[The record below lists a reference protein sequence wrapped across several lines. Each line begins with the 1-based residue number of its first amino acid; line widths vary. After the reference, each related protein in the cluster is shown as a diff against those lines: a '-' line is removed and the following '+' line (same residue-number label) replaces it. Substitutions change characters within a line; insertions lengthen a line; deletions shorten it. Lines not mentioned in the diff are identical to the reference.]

1 MTTRGMKE
9 KEMDRVGDMIVET
22 LEHIDEPDFHAKTR
36 VKIKEFC
43 EQFPLYAEL
52 TTRY

>member
-1 MTTRGMKE
+1 
-9 KEMDRVGDMIVET
+9 MDRVGDMIVGRMV
-22 LEHIDEPDFHAKTR
+22 HIDDPEFHAKTR